1 MRGVLNGIW
10 VVLVLGVLVLLGQS
24 FGLYDVPLLH
34 DFRVALPIIGP
45 TPLAALE
52 PTPSPPP
59 ATVAPSP
66 RPAASSVPV
75 LASSGTCS
83 ATSLR
88 FVQGA
93 AALKAGV
100 GASMG
105 EPLECER
112 VVDAAGD
119 TEQRTTTG
127 LAYYRASSNIAA
139 FTNGFDH
146 WALMPSGVVHLDGR
160 GRGAA
165 CRRRASPAERV
176 KTGFFSRA
184 FGWRA

>member
-1 MRGVLNGIW
+1 MRGVLNAIW

-34 DFRVALPIIGP
+34 DFRIALPVGLPIGP
-45 TPLAALE
+45 TPLAAVE

-66 RPAASSVPV
+66 RPASPVPSVAP
-75 LASSGTCS
+75 SGTCT

-112 VVDAAGD
+112 GVDEAGD

-127 LAYYRASSNIAA
+127 LAYYRARSNIAA

-146 WALMPSGVVHLDGR
+146 WALMPTGVVHWTGDDVEP
-160 GRGAA
+160 
-165 CRRRASPAERV
+165 PADEEPAQP
-176 KTGFFSRA
+176 SE
-184 FGWRA
+184 